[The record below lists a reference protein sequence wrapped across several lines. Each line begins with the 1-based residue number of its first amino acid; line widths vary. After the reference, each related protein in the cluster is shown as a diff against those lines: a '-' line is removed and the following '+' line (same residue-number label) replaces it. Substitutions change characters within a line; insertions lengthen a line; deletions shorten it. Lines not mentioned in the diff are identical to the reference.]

1 VKIYL
6 DLCAIQRPLDTQNQV
21 RIVLESEAV
30 WGPISYCEHGRAEIV
45 CSEALL
51 YEVEQGNLAV
61 RREHAMAVLA
71 KARSMIEVTDGDK
84 ERAAEFVRYGIKP
97 LDALHLALGE
107 S

>member
-1 VKIYL
+1 
-6 DLCAIQRPLDTQNQV
+6 
-21 RIVLESEAV
+21 
-30 WGPISYCEHGRAEIV
+30 
-45 CSEALL
+45 
-51 YEVEQGNLAV
+51 
-61 RREHAMAVLA
+61 MAVLA